1 MTVPSEL
8 LFHQKMIS
16 YDFSFF
22 YILETT
28 FFLFCTHTNT
38 ETMCLSNILTI
49 DRENAHLIVLVL

>member
-1 MTVPSEL
+1 MTVGDSVPSEVDQL
-8 LFHQKMIS
+8 LFLLFLYSRNH
-16 YDFSFF
+16 
-22 YILETT
+22 